1 MLSFLVFLLALQG
14 APVAAGSPSQAPPTA
29 AQIAEVYGLFA
40 EGQSL
45 ANAGNVSGAIARYK
59 RALDVLPGA
68 AELRAELASAYA
80 DQGDTTNAEL
90 EASKALETDPSNRT
104 AHRLLGLIVASRVAR
119 AGGEDATSF
128 TRRAIAHLEQSQA
141 VALRDPLVMITLG
154 ELYLRAEEFARS
166 SAILEQF
173 LVDRPGYPQATMLL
187 AEAYRRA
194 GRTEAAREL
203 VSGLEGMVS
212 DAAAAHRREAASL
225 SAQGA
230 WREAAAAWG
239 RVLEDDPRDASARL
253 QYAAALANAGDL
265 AAARGELTVLTR
277 DEPNEI
283 GAWQMLA
290 QVELRAGRLQ
300 MAEEAARRIDTIN
313 PADSRGPLTLA
324 AVRAEREDYRG
335 VVVILDRRVTS
346 PLSADVASGAFAEMA
361 SRLADAWFEVG
372 NNKRAL
378 DTLEGAR
385 ARVPDDL
392 RVLFSLGAAYERTR
406 DFGKAERAFRDVIAA
421 DPEHAGALNYLGYM
435 LADRGRKLPEALAL
449 IERALV
455 IDPDN
460 AAYLDSLGWAYF
472 KLKRY
477 GDAVT
482 PLEKAAAGAPE
493 SSVIQDHLGEAYVK
507 VGRQADAAA
516 AFERALAGDRDGI
529 DPDKVARKRD
539 QARASAGKR

>member
-1 MLSFLVFLLALQG
+1 M
-14 APVAAGSPSQAPPTA
+14 
-29 AQIAEVYGLFA
+29 
-40 EGQSL
+40 
-45 ANAGNVSGAIARYK
+45 
-59 RALDVLPGA
+59 
-68 AELRAELASAYA
+68 
-80 DQGDTTNAEL
+80 
-90 EASKALETDPSNRT
+90 
-104 AHRLLGLIVASRVAR
+104 
-119 AGGEDATSF
+119 
-128 TRRAIAHLEQSQA
+128 
-141 VALRDPLVMITLG
+141 
-154 ELYLRAEEFARS
+154 
-166 SAILEQF
+166 
-173 LVDRPGYPQATMLL
+173 
-187 AEAYRRA
+187 
-194 GRTEAAREL
+194 
-203 VSGLEGMVS
+203 
-212 DAAAAHRREAASL
+212 
-225 SAQGA
+225 
-230 WREAAAAWG
+230 
-239 RVLEDDPRDASARL
+239 
-253 QYAAALANAGDL
+253 
-265 AAARGELTVLTR
+265 
-277 DEPNEI
+277 
-283 GAWQMLA
+283 
-290 QVELRAGRLQ
+290 
-300 MAEEAARRIDTIN
+300 
-313 PADSRGPLTLA
+313 A